1 MNHEDGRREGGA
13 QEIPPFSQ
21 GTRPPCLV
29 TEARTFA
36 SRSGASAREL
46 GLAKV
51 GRARRTAGRP
61 AFAKATAASSHWG
74 CDFPLAQGPSSEGA
88 RHSCRARRTAV
99 QLRPTQ
105 RPGCP
110 IFSCPLPPPQCN
122 KTSVVCAP
130 NPTPEHLSTRRGRAL
145 ARIIHEL
152 TLKSRPIHKL
162 TVGAYPRRWAVGD

>member
-21 GTRPPCLV
+21 GTRPSCLV

-61 AFAKATAASSHWG
+61 AFAKATAASSHRGGATFLSRKAPPHWG
-74 CDFPLAQGPSSEGA
+74 CDIPLAQGERRSNFAPPNARDVPS
-88 RHSCRARRTAV
+88 
-99 QLRPTQ
+99 
-105 RPGCP
+105 
-110 IFSCPLPPPQCN
+110 F
-122 KTSVVCAP
+122 
-130 NPTPEHLSTRRGRAL
+130 RAL
-145 ARIIHEL
+145 SRLLNVTKLLLCAHRIQPPN
-152 TLKSRPIHKL
+152 TCPPG
-162 TVGAYPRRWAVGD
+162 GAGL